1 MGDKMTILALIFTAQ
16 FLGIIG
22 HWATRWLQGRTTSTF
37 KDYILG
43 MWPQTLESVFASLTS
58 AFTIYASIPESLTGK
73 PLVLI
78 LIGAYTAGYAFDSK
92 LNRDKGDWVPEIAR
106 EQREI
111 PLKIPDN
118 ETLPIDK

>member
-1 MGDKMTILALIFTAQ
+1 MILLLFILIAQ

-22 HWATRWLQGRTTSTF
+22 HWATRWIQGRTTSTF
-37 KDYILG
+37 KDYMLG

-58 AFTIYASIPESLTGK
+58 AFTIYSSLPEGLTGK
-73 PLVLI
+73 PMILV

-118 ETLPIDK
+118 EELPINK